1 MVKKEDAQT
10 EVSLGTLYDLNKGV
24 IQQQPDLTAEQI
36 AEKRKLVEEFIRE
49 KDNRYYMLL
58 CNDRRD
64 FTIFTL
70 LDGKEDKSAAA
81 AYEMVDECLIPRGII
96 KDIDKTID
104 GCAIEIWL
112 SIDDEV
118 YCYYFFPY
126 DNAIVE
132 V

>member
-36 AEKRKLVEEFIRE
+36 TEKRTLVENFIRE
-49 KDNRYYMLL
+49 TKNKYYMLL

-64 FTIFTL
+64 FTVFTL
-70 LDGKEDKSAAA
+70 LDGEDKSAKAA
-81 AYEMVDECLIPRGII
+81 FEMVDECLIPRGII
-96 KDIDKTID
+96 KDIDKTVD
-104 GCAIEIWL
+104 GYAIEIWL
-112 SIDDEV
+112 SIDDEI

>member
-24 IQQQPDLTAEQI
+24 IQQQPDLTAKQI
-36 AEKRKLVEEFIRE
+36 TEKRKLVENFIRE
-49 KDNRYYMLL
+49 KNNKYYMLL

-64 FTIFTL
+64 FTVFTL
-70 LDGKEDKSAAA
+70 LDGEEDKSAAA

-96 KDIDKTID
+96 KDIDLTQYKD
-104 GCAIEIWL
+104 AIEIWML
-112 SIDDEV
+112 IDDEM

>member
-24 IQQQPDLTAEQI
+24 IQQQLNLTAEQI

-70 LDGKEDKSAAA
+70 LDEKEDKSAAA

-96 KDIDKTID
+96 KDIDKTVD

-112 SIDDEV
+112 SIDDDV

>member
-36 AEKRKLVEEFIRE
+36 TEKRKLVEDFIRE

-64 FTIFTL
+64 FTVFTL
-70 LDGKEDKSAAA
+70 LDGEGDRSAAA

-96 KDIDKTID
+96 KDIDLTQYKD
-104 GCAIEIWL
+104 AIEIWML
-112 SIDDEV
+112 IDDEM

-126 DNAIVE
+126 DSAIVE

>member
-10 EVSLGTLYDLNKGV
+10 EVSLGTLYDFNKNL

-36 AEKRKLVEEFIRE
+36 KEKRKVVEDFIRE
-49 KDNRYYMLL
+49 KNNRYYMLL
-58 CNDRRD
+58 CNDRKD
-64 FTIFTL
+64 FTVFTL
-70 LDGKEDKSAAA
+70 LDGEDKSATA
-81 AYEMVDECLIPRGII
+81 AYEMVNECLIPRGII
-96 KDIDKTID
+96 KDIDLTQHKD
-104 GCAIEIWL
+104 AIEIWML
-112 SIDDEV
+112 IDDEI

>member
-1 MVKKEDAQT
+1 MVKKDDAQT
-10 EVSLGTLYDLNKGV
+10 EVSLGTLYDFNKNL

-36 AEKRKLVEEFIRE
+36 KEKRKVVEDFIRE
-49 KDNRYYMLL
+49 KNNRYYMLL
-58 CNDRRD
+58 CNDRKD
-64 FTIFTL
+64 FTVFTL
-70 LDGKEDKSAAA
+70 LDGEDKSAAA

-96 KDIDKTID
+96 KDIDLTQYKD
-104 GCAIEIWL
+104 AIEIWML
-112 SIDDEV
+112 IDDEM